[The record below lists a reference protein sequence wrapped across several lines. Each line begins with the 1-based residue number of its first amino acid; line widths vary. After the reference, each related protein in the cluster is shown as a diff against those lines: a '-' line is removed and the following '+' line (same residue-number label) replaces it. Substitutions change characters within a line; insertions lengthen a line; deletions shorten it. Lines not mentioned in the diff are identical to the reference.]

1 MYFAASGF
9 TDEKRGLRQSM
20 QVAPESVA
28 RKPGPELQ
36 AKAVCPWVQ
45 ASSRVILKKGQ
56 PVSFGG
62 TETDSP
68 SCVDL
73 QTEQVSVRTVHQCR
87 GEAAVSCVPAPALLR
102 EQSDMSLCFSFLT
115 PL

>member
-1 MYFAASGF
+1 MHLAASGF

-20 QVAPESVA
+20 AIAPESVA

-45 ASSRVILKKGQ
+45 ASSRGILRKGQ

-62 TETDSP
+62 TETESP
-68 SCVDL
+68 SRVDL
-73 QTEQVSVRTVHQCR
+73 QTEQVSVRAVPQC
-87 GEAAVSCVPAPALLR
+87 G
-102 EQSDMSLCFSFLT
+102 
-115 PL
+115 